1 MAKRKG
7 IRSRIHA
14 HPSPHFAQGTVFSVH
29 RAISIP
35 TGGQAPRH
43 GNGCCC
49 GVSPRFPYPRAGPFS
64 VCPTTGRRPDAL
76 RVFSFVAYYST
87 DPDSCQVGICFLYA
101 VNARLP
107 RRGKRPCSARGSR
120 ADRASIG
127 WNSCADP
134 PQRRRPQGR
143 ISRRYRA
150 RGKGDT
156 PA

>member
-1 MAKRKG
+1 MAKRKR
-7 IRSRIHA
+7 IRSRIRA
-14 HPSPHFAQGTVFSVH
+14 HPSPPFCPRDRFFGAQSDKH
-29 RAISIP
+29 SDWRAS
-35 TGGQAPRH
+35 ARH

>member
-1 MAKRKG
+1 MAKRKR
-7 IRSRIHA
+7 IRSRIRA

-35 TGGQAPRH
+35 TGGQAPVTVMAVAAEFHRDFLI
-43 GNGCCC
+43 
-49 GVSPRFPYPRAGPFS
+49 PEQRPFL